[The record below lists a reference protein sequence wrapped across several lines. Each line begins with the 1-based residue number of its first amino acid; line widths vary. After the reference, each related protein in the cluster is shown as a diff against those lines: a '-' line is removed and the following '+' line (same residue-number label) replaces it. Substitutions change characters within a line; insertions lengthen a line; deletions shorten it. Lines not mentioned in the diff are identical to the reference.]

1 MEVFTAKR
9 SARITKKLNKIVE
22 NLFNKSYNI
31 IETKEKRSKR
41 KMEVKQGEIVDGTV
55 TGIQPYGAF
64 IKMDNGEDGLVYIED
79 LSVARIKSPE
89 ERVKVGQKIKC
100 MVKYVDENTGRISL
114 SYKNCLGT
122 WDDNIKKFK
131 EGMTVKGIV
140 RDTEKNKNGI
150 FIELTPNLV
159 GMAEYTEEIKYGETV
174 DVCIKKILPEKKKVK
189 LIIV

>member
-1 MEVFTAKR
+1 MKVEQGQ
-9 SARITKKLNKIVE
+9 IV
-22 NLFNKSYNI
+22 
-31 IETKEKRSKR
+31 
-41 KMEVKQGEIVDGTV
+41 GGTV

-64 IKMDNGEDGLVYIED
+64 IKMDNGIDGLVFIED

-100 MVKYVDENTGRISL
+100 MVKSVDENTGRVSL

-122 WDDNIKKFK
+122 WDDNIKSFK

-159 GMAEYTEEIKYGETV
+159 GMTEYTRELKYGETV
-174 DVCIKKILPEKKKVK
+174 DVCIKKILPEKKKIK
-189 LIIV
+189 LIVV

>member
-1 MEVFTAKR
+1 
-9 SARITKKLNKIVE
+9 
-22 NLFNKSYNI
+22 
-31 IETKEKRSKR
+31 
-41 KMEVKQGEIVDGTV
+41 MEVKQGEIVDGTV

-64 IKMDNGEDGLVYIED
+64 IKMDNGANGLVYIED

-89 ERVKVGQKIKC
+89 ERVQVGQKIKC
-100 MVKYVDENTGRISL
+100 MVKYIDENTGKISL

-159 GMAEYTEEIKYGETV
+159 GMAEYTEELKYGETV
-174 DVCIKKILPEKKKVK
+174 NVCIKRILPEKKKVK
-189 LIIV
+189 LTIV

>member
-1 MEVFTAKR
+1 MKVEQGQ
-9 SARITKKLNKIVE
+9 IV
-22 NLFNKSYNI
+22 
-31 IETKEKRSKR
+31 
-41 KMEVKQGEIVDGTV
+41 GGTV
-55 TGIQPYGAF
+55 TGIQQYGAF
-64 IKMDNGEDGLVYIED
+64 IKLDNGIDGLVYIED
-79 LSVARIKSPE
+79 LSVARIKSPA

-100 MVKYVDENTGRISL
+100 MVKSVDKDTGRVSL

-122 WDDNIKKFK
+122 WDDNIKNFK

-159 GMAEYTEEIKYGETV
+159 GMAEYTNELKYGETV

-189 LIIV
+189 LIVV

>member
-1 MEVFTAKR
+1 MKVEQGQ
-9 SARITKKLNKIVE
+9 IV
-22 NLFNKSYNI
+22 
-31 IETKEKRSKR
+31 
-41 KMEVKQGEIVDGTV
+41 GGTV

-64 IKMDNGEDGLVYIED
+64 IKMDNGIDGLVFIED

-100 MVKYVDENTGRISL
+100 MVKSVDENTGRLSL

-122 WDDNIKKFK
+122 WDDNIKSFK

-159 GMAEYTEEIKYGETV
+159 GMTEYTRELKYGETV
-174 DVCIKKILPEKKKVK
+174 DVCIKKILPEKKKIK
-189 LIIV
+189 LIVV

>member
-1 MEVFTAKR
+1 
-9 SARITKKLNKIVE
+9 
-22 NLFNKSYNI
+22 
-31 IETKEKRSKR
+31 
-41 KMEVKQGEIVDGTV
+41 MEVKQGEIVDGTV

-64 IKMDNGEDGLVYIED
+64 IKMDNGADGLVYIED

-100 MVKYVDENTGRISL
+100 MVKSVDENTGRISL

-122 WDDNIKKFK
+122 WDDNIKNFK

-140 RDTEKNKNGI
+140 RDAEKNKNGI

-159 GMAEYTEEIKYGETV
+159 GMAEYTNELKYGETV
-174 DVCIKKILPEKKKVK
+174 DVCIKRILPEKKKVK
-189 LIIV
+189 LIVV

>member
-1 MEVFTAKR
+1 MKVEQGQ
-9 SARITKKLNKIVE
+9 IV
-22 NLFNKSYNI
+22 
-31 IETKEKRSKR
+31 
-41 KMEVKQGEIVDGTV
+41 GGTV

-64 IKMDNGEDGLVYIED
+64 IKMDNGIDGLVFIED

-100 MVKYVDENTGRISL
+100 MVKSVDENTGRVSL

-122 WDDNIKKFK
+122 WDDNIKSFK
-131 EGMTVKGIV
+131 EGRTVKGIV

-159 GMAEYTEEIKYGETV
+159 GMTEYTRELKYGETV
-174 DVCIKKILPEKKKVK
+174 DVCIKKILPEKKKIK
-189 LIIV
+189 LIVV

>member
-1 MEVFTAKR
+1 
-9 SARITKKLNKIVE
+9 
-22 NLFNKSYNI
+22 
-31 IETKEKRSKR
+31 
-41 KMEVKQGEIVDGTV
+41 MEVKQGQIVDGTV

-64 IKMDNGEDGLVYIED
+64 IKMDNGADGLVYIED
-79 LSVARIKSPE
+79 LSVARIKSPK

-100 MVKYVDENTGRISL
+100 MVKYIDERTGRISL

-122 WDDNIKKFK
+122 WDDNIKDFK

-159 GMAEYTEEIKYGETV
+159 GMAEYTEELKYGETV
-174 DVCIKKILPEKKKVK
+174 DVCIKRILPEKKKVK